1 MALST
6 TRTLLTQTG
15 INTHQV
21 FDIGGLDSVGV
32 ATFSNFKTGSTN
44 VHSVGVEAAG
54 INVLGGDTPIGSGST
69 IYDDGG
75 ARFSGVVTATSFHG
89 SVLGDISQATGAA
102 AGLGT
107 ALSQT
112 QTDPLN
118 KIYYTDKVLSIS
130 TTQTID
136 HPATANLAYTQYGDI
151 KIEDGHDLIIKDG
164 DDFKYDILG
173 ISTTK
178 IPSNEF
184 PSGLS
189 GDLTGNVTGNLT
201 GNVTGNVTGNADTA
215 STASGLSGTPAIV
228 VSSIVS
234 GNILVGTAG
243 NGVDFSVQ
251 TSTSAT
257 GATTTAEILDHY
269 EEGSWTPVFQN
280 VNTPTYTT
288 QYGIF
293 TRVGRM
299 VLLHGQ
305 ISVSS
310 IDTSDGSTVN
320 IGGLPFTGNSSAE
333 SCLFTFGRYTN
344 LLPEAK
350 LDQFTNARFGG
361 NYVMLHEGNNADISY
376 AELNSSGTIQFSISY
391 MMN

>member
-6 TRTLLTQTG
+6 SRTVVTNTG
-15 INTHQV
+15 LSTHHHFRV
-21 FDIGGLDSVGV
+21 RDLISVGV

-54 INVLGGDTPIGSGST
+54 INVLGGDTPIGSGAT

-118 KIYYTDKVLSIS
+118 KVYYTDKVLSIS
-130 TTQTID
+130 TTTTID

-151 KIEDGHDLIIKDG
+151 KIEDGHDLIIKAD

-178 IPSNEF
+178 IPNNQF

-189 GDLTGNVTGNLT
+189 GDLTGNVTG
-201 GNVTGNVTGNADTA
+201 TA
-215 STASGLSGTPAIV
+215 STSTNAATAYAIDSTASLNTSGIITATTFVGSAGTISAYGPAFKAYRSSSLSISHNSNTTV
-228 VSSIVS
+228 VFDTKVFDT
-234 GNILVGTAG
+234 NNCYNAL
-243 NGVDFSVQ
+243 NGVFTPNVAGYYHVHFSMRIDLV
-251 TSTSAT
+251 SA
-257 GATTTAEILDHY
+257 DHLFQARINS
-269 EEGSWTPVFQN
+269 GSSG
-280 VNTPTYTT
+280 VNYI
-288 QYGIF
+288 GIDQRF
-293 TRVGRM
+293 NKSSNANNSA
-299 VLLHGQ
+299 
-305 ISVSS
+305 SVSILHAFNGS
-310 IDTSDGSTVN
+310 SDSVFAQAYQNSGYTN
-320 IGGLPFTGNSSAE
+320 TILGNSHE
-333 SCLFTFGRYTN
+333 TWF
-344 LLPEAK
+344 EAYFIRP
-350 LDQFTNARFGG
+350 L
-361 NYVMLHEGNNADISY
+361 
-376 AELNSSGTIQFSISY
+376 
-391 MMN
+391 